1 MLSIV
6 LFWWSLK
13 VCDKVNVVPEVERE
27 DSVMESWIIDNEAT
41 DTDSDINSHEG
52 DNDDGDYC
60 VLSSYNKEEVEP
72 D

>member
-13 VCDKVNVVPEVERE
+13 VCDKVSVVPEVERE
-27 DSVMESWIIDNEAT
+27 DSVMESWIIDNETT
-41 DTDSDINSHEG
+41 DTDSDINSDEE
-52 DNDDGDYC
+52 DNDDGEYC